1 MRSLPQSIPTGLL
14 AVAILCLAF
23 ASSAK
28 ALPVGLNTLIAPGMS
43 LDSGPLRFS
52 EFAYSN
58 TGDMAKA
65 EEILVDMFVDLD
77 GHAGISI
84 TGDFMDESTSI
95 GPSAASISFSVS
107 VIDPMDLVVAVTMGA
122 DFSLTGLGYANLN
135 ANVLNESLELI
146 QLFSHNFGNGIT
158 SSPVNPVTKILTSP
172 SGQISVVMDNI
183 DAFASNGFAKIT
195 TIEQTFTVV
204 PEPATALLVGFGLT
218 GLAVAGRQS

>member
-23 ASSAK
+23 ASGAK
-28 ALPVGLNTLIAPGMS
+28 ALPVALNTLIAPGMS

-65 EEILVDMFVDLD
+65 EDILVDMFMDLD

-84 TGDFMDESTSI
+84 TGLFMDESSSF

-122 DFSLTGLGYANLN
+122 DFTLTGLGYANLN

-146 QLFSHNFGNGIT
+146 QLFSHDFGSGSTT
-158 SSPVNPVTKILTSP
+158 SLPNPVTKMLTSP

-183 DAFASNGFAKIT
+183 DAFASTGFAKIT

-204 PEPATALLVGFGLT
+204 PEPQTALLVGVGLA